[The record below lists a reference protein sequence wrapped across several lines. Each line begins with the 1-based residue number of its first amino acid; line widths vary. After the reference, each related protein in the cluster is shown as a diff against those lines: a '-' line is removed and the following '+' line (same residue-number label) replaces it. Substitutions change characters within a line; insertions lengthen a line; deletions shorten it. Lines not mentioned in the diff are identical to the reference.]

1 MKKLIFDNKL
11 VKIYD
16 EGHKDIFNRK
26 VFKRYPVING
36 KEVDLLQD
44 KNNYDVGIFVYLSN
58 KKDRNSTIKRLGKNV
73 GTPIFFDCPTQYVKI

>member
-26 VFKRYPVING
+26 VFKRYPVINE

-58 KKDRNSTIKRLGKNV
+58 KKDSLTFKLMLHVFIRKFVPFLFCIKFR
-73 GTPIFFDCPTQYVKI
+73 